1 LDREY
6 LEQADFPFDL
16 VPEEEMNFS
25 KPVGCD
31 RCGGTG
37 YKGRLGLYEL
47 MVVTEPLRDLVIRR
61 ASTNEMSRTAVE
73 EGMIPLRADGMIKAA
88 KGTTTVE
95 EVLRTVV

>member
-1 LDREY
+1 
-6 LEQADFPFDL
+6 
-16 VPEEEMNFS
+16 
-25 KPVGCD
+25 
-31 RCGGTG
+31 
-37 YKGRLGLYEL
+37 